1 MNIFDILKSLTPKHF
16 VDYGAVIANADIVNA
31 CKLYGQDNTEMIRFL
46 LLNLEKQ
53 NKLSIVYM
61 NTPGF
66 EDLIVGV
73 KLR

>member
-1 MNIFDILKSLTPKHF
+1 MNIFDILRSLTPKHF
-16 VDYGAVIANADIVNA
+16 VDYGVVIANNDIVNA
-31 CKLYGQDNTEMIRFL
+31 CKLYGQDNADIIKSL

-61 NTPGF
+61 NKSGF